1 MKILVT
7 VIFLSLCIYG
17 LTSCIGLPGADNVD
31 EGKKVYDELKKR
43 ITLPQYTIKG
53 DVGFYFRP
61 HPNYIEFIII
71 GSFLKAGERARLA
84 KILHEIQSE
93 QRGKPIK
100 VFFYYHKEKADDRFD
115 AITIEREISFR
126 SRRELRRAPQSLSL
140 RSGDAR
146 VSYD

>member
-1 MKILVT
+1 MKTLVI
-7 VIFLSLCIYG
+7 VLILSLCIYG
-17 LTSCIGLPGADNVD
+17 LTSCIGLPSASNGD

-53 DVGFYFRP
+53 DVGFYSRP

-93 QRGKPIK
+93 QHGKPIK

-115 AITIEREISFR
+115 AFTIEREITIR
-126 SRRELRRAPQSLSL
+126 SCRELRLVPQSLSL
-140 RSGDAR
+140 KS
-146 VSYD
+146 